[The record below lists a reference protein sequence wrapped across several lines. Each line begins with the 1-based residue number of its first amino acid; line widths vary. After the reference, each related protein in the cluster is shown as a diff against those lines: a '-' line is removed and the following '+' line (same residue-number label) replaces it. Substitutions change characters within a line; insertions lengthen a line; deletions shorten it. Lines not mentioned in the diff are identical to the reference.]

1 MNNIEE
7 MPLRIEG
14 RNAVLEA
21 LNSGRNIDKVL
32 IKKGD
37 IEGSLRV
44 IIAKAREKGI
54 VVSEVSASKLDELSD
69 RRAHQGVVAVCP
81 AYAYVEVGDIL
92 EKARKAGEPPSI
104 IILDGIEDPHN
115 LGAIIRTADAAGAHG
130 VIIPKRRAVGV
141 TPAAV
146 KAAAGA
152 IEHVPV
158 ARVTNLTNVIEEL
171 KKQNI
176 WVFCADATGQ
186 SLYEAPLTGAMA
198 LVIGG
203 EGGGVSRIVRES
215 CDFTINIPM
224 CGKITSLNAS
234 VAAGVI
240 MYEAVRKRQLNA

>member
-1 MNNIEE
+1 MNNTEE

-32 IKKGD
+32 IKKGS
-37 IEGSLRV
+37 IEGSLKV

-54 VVSEVSASKLDELSD
+54 VVSEVAASKLDELSD

-81 AYAYVEVGDIL
+81 AYAYSTVEDIL
-92 EKARKAGEPPSI
+92 EKARDLGQQPFI

-115 LGAIIRTADAAGAHG
+115 LGAIIRTADATGAHG

-146 KAAAGA
+146 KSAAGA

-158 ARVTNLTNVIEEL
+158 ARVTNLTNVIEDL

-176 WVFCADATGQ
+176 WVFCADGTGQ
-186 SLYEAPLTGAMA
+186 PLYEAPLTGEMA
-198 LVIGG
+198 VVIGG

-215 CDFTINIPM
+215 CDFTVKIPM

-234 VAAGVI
+234 VAAAVV
-240 MYEAVRKRQLNA
+240 MYEAVRRRSI